1 MNEEIKKKLRRIAS
15 LSKREIGDSEESVKI
30 NFVVPILECLGH
42 NRLDFE
48 YMYKDI
54 VIKEDLP
61 RFSKVIVETKNYNKP
76 LDREL
81 QQLERYCSEEH
92 PLLGV
97 IANGNEMRIFSP
109 SWRFRRPFPCTL
121 IYYIKRKELENDNNI
136 QLLEKIISKDNLK
149 SGKAKDYVM
158 EREKEIEETEGE
170 VEDTKEEAKK
180 EEEKLSA
187 KIGEFNQ
194 KIEDIKMQINNLA
207 TQISDARSKR
217 NGQIREVWEKLG
229 LHVPVIPQIQPATIP
244 PIIPPMGELPQV
256 DQTVYIELPSPR
268 DRNKQPAWRKHNL
281 IPVRKDCRSF
291 FPGYKIDFSVV
302 TDIGELKMYVTSE
315 SGAQEGDPTAGHYIK
330 GETIRWIRH
339 HSELKP
345 GDRLK
350 FTVIESHK
358 TYRLEI
364 AQEGEMLLYT

>member
-1 MNEEIKKKLRRIAS
+1 MNEEMKEKLRRIAS

-48 YMYKDI
+48 YKYKDI

-61 RFSKVIVETKNYNKP
+61 RFSKVIVETKNYDKP
-76 LDREL
+76 LDRQL

-92 PLLGV
+92 PLLGI

-136 QLLEKIISKDNLK
+136 QLLENIISKDNLR
-149 SGKAKDYVM
+149 SGKAKDYVI
-158 EREKEIEETEGE
+158 EREKETEETERE
-170 VEDTKEEAKK
+170 IEDTKEEAKK
-180 EEEKLSA
+180 EEEELNA
-187 KIGEFNQ
+187 KIGELNQ
-194 KIEDIKMQINNLA
+194 KIDDIKMQINNLTA
-207 TQISDARSKR
+207 QISDARSKR
-217 NGQIREVWEKLG
+217 DGRIREVWEKLS
-229 LHVPVIPQIQPATIP
+229 LPVPVIPQIQPATIVS
-244 PIIPPMGELPQV
+244 PPMVPPVGDLPQV
-256 DQTVYIELPSPR
+256 GQTVYVELPSPR
-268 DRNKQPAWRKHNL
+268 DRNKQPSWRQHNL
-281 IPVRKDCRSF
+281 IPVRRDYRSF
-291 FPGYKIDFSVV
+291 FPGYGIEFSVD
-302 TDIGELKMYVTSE
+302 TDIEELKMYITSAPA
-315 SGAQEGDPTAGHYIK
+315 GTQKGDPIAGYYIK

-350 FTVIESHK
+350 FTVIEPYK
-358 TYRLEI
+358 KYRLEI
-364 AQEGEMLLYT
+364 A